1 MSMCDPSGGNS
12 FTFDFFYAQH
22 TCSLASHIALEESG
36 AVYRIHRLNLDSRDH
51 HSQQYLSLN
60 PKARV
65 PTLITPEGV
74 LTETPAILFYL
85 AQIAPASCLA
95 PIADTYSFSRIQEF
109 NSFIASTLHVAHAHR
124 MRGHRWVDDELAI
137 VAMQKKVAENMTAAY
152 TYIEHNF
159 LQTDYVVGDQF
170 SIADA
175 YLFTFAQWLEDD
187 GVDPAVFPKIIAHRQ
202 KIGSRDSVM
211 KALKAQFE

>member
-1 MSMCDPSGGNS
+1 MNLCNPTHEIS

-36 AVYRIHRLNLDSRDH
+36 VDYRIHRLNLDSRDH
-51 HSQQYLSLN
+51 HNLQYLSLN

-65 PTLITPEGV
+65 PTLIAPEGV

-85 AQIAPASCLA
+85 SQISPATLLPQIADAYTC
-95 PIADTYSFSRIQEF
+95 SRIQEF

-124 MRGHRWVDDELAI
+124 MRGHRWAEDESAI
-137 VAMQKKVAENMTAAY
+137 VAMQQKVPENMTAAY
-152 TYIEHNF
+152 KYIEDNF
-159 LQTDYVVGDQF
+159 LETEYVVGSQF

-187 GVDPAVFPKIIAHRQ
+187 GVDPGMFAKIIAHR
-202 KIGSRDSVM
+202 KLINSRESVIN
-211 KALKAQFE
+211 ALKAQFE